1 MAVAEGPLSR
11 LIIRSLKTSDDW
23 LYLSGVFFKK
33 LLRSHHRELN
43 DICFDELCPGDC
55 VLFMIGES
63 QKGSFAVDVELV

>member
-23 LYLSGVFFKK
+23 LYLSGVFSEN

-43 DICFDELCPGDC
+43 GICFDELRPGNC
-55 VLFMIGES
+55 VLFTIGKS
-63 QKGSFAVDVELV
+63 QKGPFAVDVELA